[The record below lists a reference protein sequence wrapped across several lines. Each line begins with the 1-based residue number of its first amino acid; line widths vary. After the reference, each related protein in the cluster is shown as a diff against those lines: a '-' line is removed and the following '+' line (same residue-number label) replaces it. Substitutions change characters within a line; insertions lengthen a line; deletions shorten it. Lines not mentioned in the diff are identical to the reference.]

1 MIRSLSGIAGQAPF
15 FLISDIVPCLSQNS
29 GGILSALG
37 KGVLLLLLFE
47 MLNCVEPKM
56 KFTFWMILLLAV
68 TAGCG
73 DTTPADPYANTGTNS
88 DPYSSY
94 YGSGEITFVDEA
106 SSNASLNAG
115 LTSLSFVSS
124 TGEERMI
131 RDLAPGKTLVVVVT
145 RGNTVPI
152 CPYCSTQTAQLISN
166 YEQFQKHGAEVAVV
180 YPIETGS
187 DSERLNSFLEDVK
200 TKLDDA
206 TNPVPFPVLL
216 DVELKGVDQLGIR
229 KDLSKPATYIVDS
242 VGNVQYAYVGEHI
255 GDRPSIQAM
264 LNEVEKLKPADSP
277 AAETSHPGEKPVVD
291 PEPEAASNKTTSS
304 EEPAAE

>member
-1 MIRSLSGIAGQAPF
+1 MKMRS
-15 FLISDIVPCLSQNS
+15 
-29 GGILSALG
+29 
-37 KGVLLLLLFE
+37 
-47 MLNCVEPKM
+47 
-56 KFTFWMILLLAV
+56 WMILLLSV
-68 TAGCG
+68 VAGCG
-73 DTTPADPYANTGTNS
+73 DDQPADPYANMGTETGS
-88 DPYSSY
+88 DTYGSY

-106 SSNASLNAG
+106 SSNASLDAG
-115 LTSLSFVSS
+115 LTSLSFISS

-131 RDLAPGKTLVVVVT
+131 RDLAPGKTLVVVVI
-145 RGNTVPI
+145 RGNTIPI
-152 CPYCSTQTAQLISN
+152 CPFCSTQTARLISN
-166 YEQFQKHGAEVAVV
+166 YEKFKELGAEVAVI

-187 DSERLNSFLEDVK
+187 DSERLNSFLDDVK

-264 LNEVEKLKPADSP
+264 LTEVEKLKPADDS
-277 AAETSHPGEKPVVD
+277 AAETPAAGEKPVVD
-291 PEPEAASNKTTSS
+291 PEPAATEPVATETSS
-304 EEPAAE
+304 EGASAE